1 MSFRLHRSI
10 KLLPAI
16 RLNFGK
22 RGISTSIGVRGVHVT
37 FGRTGNR
44 TTIGIPGSGL
54 SYTHRDTPHHE
65 PLRPLPLNSIPE
77 HLTRGVACYG
87 SCS

>member
-1 MSFRLHRSI
+1 MSCRLHRSI
-10 KLLPAI
+10 KLLPGI

-22 RGISTSIGVRGVHVT
+22 RGISSSIDVRGAHVT
-37 FGRTGNR
+37 FDETGTR
-44 TTIGIPGSGL
+44 TTVGLSGSGV
-54 SYTHRDTPHHE
+54 SYTHLDKPRLEHTA
-65 PLRPLPLNSIPE
+65 PLPLNSIPE